1 MLGWFAK
8 RLAQKSE
15 QITGMEYTTP
25 QMPRQRAGAPAS
37 FGNLDEFAVLRH
49 HTLRALC
56 GALMDRHSE
65 CERQH
70 PFCGPGHH
78 QDGGEPTQLVAKA
91 VPQRSGITGND
102 LVGVYVFQARS
113 AVAGSG

>member
-65 CERQH
+65 CERQQ
-70 PFCGPGHH
+70 PILRPRTPPGRGRADATGRQGGP
-78 QDGGEPTQLVAKA
+78 AA
-91 VPQRSGITGND
+91 
-102 LVGVYVFQARS
+102 
-113 AVAGSG
+113 